1 MSNQVWI
8 AIIAVIAAPLIG
20 GFLAG
25 IDRRVTARL
34 QGRYG
39 PPILQ
44 PFYDFFK
51 LLGKSRIATSKTQ
64 FVWIISYLVF
74 MIACL
79 LFLVLQQDL
88 LLLVFLLGFAGISF
102 VLAGFS
108 TKSPYSHFGA
118 NRELLQILSYEP
130 ILLLLALGVYTQN
143 GSFMI
148 SEIMA
153 NETPLLT
160 SLWPIFIALIVV
172 LTIKMRKS
180 PFDIA
185 TSHHGHQELVKGIMT
200 EISGPYYALVTLTE
214 WFELVLLLGLVT
226 LFWANPLW
234 VGILIALVVFILE
247 LVIDNI
253 NSRMTGGWMVKF
265 CWAVGL
271 VLCVLNIAYWWI
283 INGGVL

>member
-1 MSNQVWI
+1 MSKVW
-8 AIIAVIAAPLIG
+8 IAVIAVIVAPIIG

-25 IDRRVTARL
+25 IDRKITARL
-34 QGRYG
+34 QGRWG
-39 PPILQ
+39 PPIVQ

-74 MIACL
+74 MITCL
-79 LFLVLQQDL
+79 VFLVLQQDL

>member
-1 MSNQVWI
+1 MNQVLI
-8 AIIAVIAAPLIG
+8 AIIAVIVAPFIG
-20 GFLAG
+20 GLLAG
-25 IDRRVTARL
+25 IDRKVTARL

-39 PPILQ
+39 PPLLQ

-51 LLGKSRIATSKTQ
+51 LLGKAKIATSKIQ
-64 FVWIISYLVF
+64 YVWIISYLFF
-74 MIACL
+74 MITCL
-79 LFLVLQQDL
+79 VFLVLQQDI

-118 NRELLQILSYEP
+118 NRELMQILSYEP
-130 ILLLLALGVYTQN
+130 ILLLFALGVYAQN

-148 SEIMA
+148 SDIMA
-153 NETPLLT
+153 NNTPLLVG
-160 SLWPIFIALIVV
+160 LWPIFIALLLV

-214 WFELVLLLGLVT
+214 WFELVLLLGHALSG
-226 LFWANPLW
+226 AKGRENPSSQRDL
-234 VGILIALVVFILE
+234 
-247 LVIDNI
+247 
-253 NSRMTGGWMVKF
+253 
-265 CWAVGL
+265 
-271 VLCVLNIAYWWI
+271 
-283 INGGVL
+283 

>member
-1 MSNQVWI
+1 MNQVLI
-8 AIIAVIAAPLIG
+8 AIIAVIVAPFIG
-20 GFLAG
+20 GLLAG
-25 IDRRVTARL
+25 VDRKVTARL

-39 PPILQ
+39 PPLLQ
-44 PFYDFFK
+44 PFYDLFK
-51 LLGKSRIATSKTQ
+51 LLGKAKIATSKTQ
-64 FVWIISYLVF
+64 YVWIISYLFF

-79 LFLVLQQDL
+79 VFLVLQQDL

-102 VLAGFS
+102 ALAGFS

-130 ILLLLALGVYTQN
+130 ILLLFALGVYAQN

-148 SEIMA
+148 SDIMA
-153 NETPLLT
+153 NNTPLLAG
-160 SLWPIFIALIVV
+160 LWPIFIALLVV

-214 WFELVLLLGLVT
+214 WFELVLLLGLVA

-234 VGILIALVVFILE
+234 IGILIALAAFIIE
-247 LVIDNI
+247 LFIDNI
-253 NSRMTGGWMVKF
+253 NARMTGGWMVRF
-265 CWAVGL
+265 SWAIAL
-271 VLCVLNIAYWWI
+271 VFCVLNIFYI
-283 INGGVL
+283 YFIKGVL